1 MVPNILSIAGS
12 DPSGGAGVQADV
24 RVCTALGCYG
34 MAAIAA
40 LTVQNTDGVSNVTPV
55 PPALLED
62 QVRAVFDDIDVHA
75 VKIGMLGSV
84 KNVRVIASILRDY
97 KPAHIV
103 LDPVLMASKG
113 AVLLEEE
120 ALGVLREEL
129 LPLAS
134 VVTPNISE
142 AEKLTRKAVLDLE
155 AGAQAMLDIGAHAV
169 VLKGGHLKGE
179 TSPDVLAYADQ
190 VVTMEGARIATANT
204 HGTGCTFSTA
214 LACFLARGL
223 GLEDAAL
230 AAKNYVRSA
239 LEGADQLNV
248 GQGCGP
254 LHHMVQIRRS

>member
-24 RVCTALGCYG
+24 RVCAALECYG

-40 LTVQNTDGVSNVTPV
+40 LTVQNTDGVSNMIPV

-84 KNVRVIASILRDY
+84 ENVRVVASILRDY
-97 KPAHIV
+97 NPAHIV

-142 AEKLTRKAVLDLE
+142 AEKLNRKAVLDLE
-155 AGAQAMLDIGAHAV
+155 AGAQAMLDIGARAV

-190 VVTMEGARIATANT
+190 VVTMEGARIVTANT

-223 GLEDAAL
+223 GLGDAAL
-230 AAKNYVRSA
+230 AAKNYVCSA